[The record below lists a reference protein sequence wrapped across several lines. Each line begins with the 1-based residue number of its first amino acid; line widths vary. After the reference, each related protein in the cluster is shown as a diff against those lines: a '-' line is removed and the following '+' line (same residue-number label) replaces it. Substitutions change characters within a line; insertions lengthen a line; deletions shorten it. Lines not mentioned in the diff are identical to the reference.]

1 MWESNN
7 VKLLVMTID
16 DKLKF
21 DSHYKDNQKVS
32 VLNRL
37 TSLLTF
43 DKKRI
48 LFKVFF
54 GSQSKYCPL
63 TWT

>member
-7 VKLLVMTID
+7 AKLLVMTND
-16 DKLKF
+16 DKLTF
-21 DSHYKDNQKVS
+21 DSHFKDNQKVS

-48 LFKVFF
+48 LFKAFF
-54 GSQSKYCPL
+54 GSQSKYCPW